1 VVSVE
6 EEEVGV
12 LGCTCGLGDL
22 IGQVE
27 DHEARDCSGI
37 GWMSR
42 ADCIAEHR
50 ATGRWAYFEIKT
62 GGYASRAE
70 DWETKIQFSAAVLGA
85 EAKHGRVVDES
96 WVLNLIVGKRE
107 ASYDYESRSKSGPPM
122 QQSVCCYGY
131 RKLPEAPG
139 QVEEWAAEYNYIDE
153 AGRSRRLGK
162 GWQKTP
168 VWEMDKRV
176 VPAGVDPAE
185 YWIRWVGA
193 GVRNPL
199 VNVIGPL
206 NRQPVL
212 LEGFKQELVGEERR
226 WQSRLWELYD
236 LTSVGG
242 VSGWA
247 SPDYQALLNELV
259 PRAWS
264 CRRFGQRYECQFTDL
279 CFLREG
285 WQDPLNSGKY
295 QLRRPHHTPETLQ
308 AVARGIE
315 LPEDEG
321 ESDD

>member
-1 VVSVE
+1 VSVE

-22 IGQVE
+22 IGAVA
-27 DHEARDCSGI
+27 DHEARDCEGI

-62 GGYASRAE
+62 GGMASRAE

-85 EAKHGRVVDES
+85 EQKHGHVVDES
-96 WVLNLIVGKRE
+96 WVLNLVVGKRE
-107 ASYDYESRSKSGPPM
+107 GAYNYETKRKDGPPM

-139 QVEEWAAEYNYIDE
+139 MVEEWAAEYDYIDE

-168 VWEMDKRV
+168 VWEMDPRI
-176 VPAGVDPAE
+176 VPAGLDPAE
-185 YWIRWVGA
+185 HWVRWIGA
-193 GVRNPL
+193 GVRSNL
-199 VNVIGPL
+199 VNVIGPM

-236 LTSVGG
+236 
-242 VSGWA
+242 SGAEWA

-259 PRAWS
+259 PRSWS
-264 CRRFGQRYECQFTDL
+264 CHRFGQRYSCQFIDL
-279 CFLREG
+279 CFQKEG
-285 WQDPLNSGKY
+285 WQDPLGGGKY
-295 QLRRPHHTPETLQ
+295 QLRRPHHTPEVGQ
-308 AVARGIE
+308 AEARGIV
-315 LPEDEG
+315 LPADEG
-321 ESDD
+321 DSDD